1 MSRQGL
7 YLVLLL
13 ALPAMLATAAEEPAE
28 EPTAIAEDEAEAEE
42 AEEQT
47 LEEVTGAREEEPAE
61 PPRSRIKRP
70 RKLGDIFKPSEEI
83 TADSAI
89 SFPADI

>member
-1 MSRQGL
+1 MSRPGL
-7 YLVLLL
+7 YLILLL
-13 ALPAMLATAAEEPAE
+13 ALPATLATAAEEPAE
-28 EPTAIAEDEAEAEE
+28 ESTATAEPDAEAEAD
-42 AEEQT
+42 EQT
-47 LEEVTGAREEEPAE
+47 LEEATGAGEEEPAE

>member
-1 MSRQGL
+1 MSRPGL
-7 YLVLLL
+7 YLILLL
-13 ALPAMLATAAEEPAE
+13 AISAIPAMQAIAAEETAE
-28 EPTAIAEDEAEAEE
+28 EPIAETEAD

-47 LEEVTGAREEEPAE
+47 LEEVTGAEPEESAE